1 MKKLVIAMAAALLS
15 LGACTTPNN
24 DKEGDETANS
34 MANGQAAIEN
44 IMTRTSI
51 RQYKDQPVEQ
61 EKIDIMLKAAMAA
74 PTAVNLQPWHFIVIT
89 NKQTI
94 DQLSGRQPTNAP
106 LLIALCGDT
115 DKTTMPDGNGK
126 LPDFWVQDVSAATEN
141 LLLAA
146 HALGLGAVWTGV
158 YPIMERTAEV
168 ANVLN
173 CPKNIIP
180 LAVVRVGYP
189 DEFPEPKNKFK
200 EENIS
205 YEKFGGKKE

>member
-1 MKKLVIAMAAALLS
+1 MKKLLFAMTTVLL
-15 LGACTTPNN
+15 LGSCSTQPGE
-24 DKEGDETANS
+24 KQETAANTTD
-34 MANGQAAIEN
+34 NGQAAIEN

-74 PTAVNLQPWHFIVIT
+74 PTAVNLQPWHFIVI
-89 NKQTI
+89 NDKNTI
-94 DQLSGRQPTNAP
+94 KLLSGQQPTNAP
-106 LLIALCGDT
+106 LMIAVCGDT

-146 HALGLGAVWTGV
+146 HAQGLGAVWTGI
-158 YPIMERTAEV
+158 YPVMERVAEV

-173 CPKNIIP
+173 CPNNIIP
-180 LAVVRVGYP
+180 LAVVRIGYP
-189 DEFPEPKNKFK
+189 DESPEPKDKFK
-200 EENIS
+200 QENIS
-205 YEKFGGKKE
+205 YNKFGGKME